1 MLKVRRCPHY
11 FTSMINSHV
20 APQST
25 HINIVMM
32 HNKDIVARIDRAL
45 SSDRMVSHQRSMGYI
60 GNNPSTHG
68 SELSVG
74 HVLTLMSDCVPKEY
88 TKSVDSIIDMGCGG
102 GMMCVTLAM
111 LFCYKKIIGIDSC
124 ESRINHLL
132 ELTRDVRVRNV
143 EAINSD
149 WNRVHP
155 DDEVWKSMD
164 SGGKVLVICN
174 NFNFCN
180 DMTQE
185 NMERLILGRCK
196 PGTLVL
202 SYSTCFASRGEAT
215 TLIWSKRFTFP
226 RDHFSWAATDKVVHL
241 TIHELNDN
249 TDTTRHSHTKR
260 VCTM

>member
-20 APQST
+20 APQSI

-45 SSDRMVSHQRSMGYI
+45 SSDRMVSHQRSMGYV

-111 LFCYKKIIGIDSC
+111 LFRYKKIIGIDSC
-124 ESRINHLL
+124 ESRIKHFL
-132 ELTRDVRVRNV
+132 ELTKEVRVRNV

-155 DDEVWKSMD
+155 DNEV
-164 SGGKVLVICN
+164 
-174 NFNFCN
+174 
-180 DMTQE
+180 
-185 NMERLILGRCK
+185 
-196 PGTLVL
+196 
-202 SYSTCFASRGEAT
+202 
-215 TLIWSKRFTFP
+215 
-226 RDHFSWAATDKVVHL
+226 
-241 TIHELNDN
+241 
-249 TDTTRHSHTKR
+249 
-260 VCTM
+260 